1 MKSTKG
7 MLTLMSV
14 ANILIII
21 LAITI
26 ICLSF
31 SIWIDYVI
39 CSFTILIALCWICCI
54 CIENNVTMSCYTV
67 LMIINS
73 LFLLGIAIYHLV
85 KTIQF
90 SQYCYNNNNDFN
102 DIYDFGCHDWRNGLQ
117 QQSTAVIVCYF
128 LIFIF
133 RIGAIAVSCLLAR
146 NIYNNDY

>member
-21 LAITI
+21 LAIVI
-26 ICLSF
+26 ICLSLCN
-31 SIWIDYVI
+31 WIDYVI
-39 CSFTILIALCWICCI
+39 CSLTILIALCWICCI
-54 CIENNVTMSCYTV
+54 CVENNVIMSCYTIS
-67 LMIINS
+67 MIINS

-85 KTIQF
+85 NTIEF
-90 SQYCYNNNNDFN
+90 SQYCYNNKNNFS
-102 DIYDFGCHDWRNGLQ
+102 DIYDFGCHDWRFGLQ
-117 QQSTAVIVCYF
+117 QRSTSVIVCYF

-133 RIGAIAVSCLLAR
+133 RVGTIALSCLLAR